1 MENIQQSVTE
11 HPFEDRI
18 MRRIYRAWFV
28 RRLIRNSAKVVI
40 LFALAVFARNDIWYA
55 RVLENVRGMQFSFS
69 NLFQYAGHAFLNTEF
84 FVQVAA
90 LAGIGFAAAIL
101 YDAGRTAG
109 RLWTMFAA
117 SRRVRRV
124 NA

>member
-1 MENIQQSVTE
+1 MEHIQQTVTG

-28 RRLIRNSAKVVI
+28 RRLIRNTAKVVI
-40 LFALAVFARNDIWYA
+40 LFALAVIARNDIWYA
-55 RVLENVRGMQFSFS
+55 RVFENMRSMELSLG
-69 NLFQYAGHAFLNTEF
+69 NLFQYASHAFLNTEF
-84 FVQVAA
+84 LVQVAA
-90 LAGIGFAAAIL
+90 LAGVGFIAAIL
-101 YDAGRTAG
+101 YDVSRTAG